1 MCTTRSVPP
10 LVNHSVGHRSHRPIF
25 SAVIATT
32 TVAPVAPIFLSILLP
47 ALLLLLL
54 LVVVVISCLGGAL
67 PVLLRPV
74 FLLLLFLPPLPPT
87 LRLRFTN

>member
-1 MCTTRSVPP
+1 MYTTRSVPP
-10 LVNHSVGHRSHRPIF
+10 LVNYSVGHRSHRPIF

-32 TVAPVAPIFLSILLP
+32 TVAPVAPVFLSILLP
-47 ALLLLLL
+47 ALLLL
-54 LVVVVISCLGGAL
+54 LVVVVISCLGGTL
-67 PVLLRPV
+67 PVLLRPM